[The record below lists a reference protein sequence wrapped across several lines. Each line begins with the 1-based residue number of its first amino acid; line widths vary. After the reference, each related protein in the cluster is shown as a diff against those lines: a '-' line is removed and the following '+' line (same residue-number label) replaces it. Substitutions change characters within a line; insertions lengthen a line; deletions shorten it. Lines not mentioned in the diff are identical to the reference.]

1 VIVHA
6 IIFDL
11 DNCLAPSDE
20 PGRDLLDPVFTAIR
34 AANHGRLSEEE
45 LEAAFRDCWRYGFD
59 KVSKEHGFSEEM
71 RDAGWRAFARIEVRG
86 PMQGYGDLDV
96 LPHLG
101 DRRFLV
107 TSGFRRLQE
116 SKVRALGIAPW
127 FDEVVI
133 DALDE
138 PDRRGKERTFA
149 DLLARHRLQ
158 PADVIVVGD
167 DPESELTAARRLGLR
182 PVQIVRPGIQPASG
196 VAHVID
202 LAELRELLAD
212 P

>member
-1 VIVHA
+1 MIVHA

-20 PGRDLLDPVFTAIR
+20 PGRGLLDPVFASVR
-34 AANHGRLSEEE
+34 AANHGRLSEKE

-59 KVSKEHGFSEEM
+59 KVVKEHGFSEEM
-71 RDAGWRAFARIEVRG
+71 RDAGWRAFARVEVRV
-86 PMQGYGDLDV
+86 PMQGYGDLHV
-96 LPHLG
+96 LPQLG

-116 SKVRALGIAPW
+116 SKVRALGIAHW
-127 FDEVVI
+127 FEEVVI

-138 PDRRGKERTFA
+138 PGRRGKERVFA
-149 DLLARHRLQ
+149 ELLARHRLQ

-167 DPESELTAARRLGLR
+167 DPDSELTAALNLGLR
-182 PVQIVRPGIQPASG
+182 PVQTVRPGIQPANG
-196 VAHVID
+196 VTQVTD
-202 LAELRELLAD
+202 LAGLQRLLVD
-212 P
+212 S